1 MPVPA
6 LVPNAF
12 QAGVFVS
19 PLKRL
24 SVPAQDLS
32 GDKLLLAAPRV
43 AFEGRSVP
51 ALGGIPLLAKIG
63 QGGMGAVYYGIHPR
77 LYLEVAVK
85 VLPFHLAE
93 ETPELVSRFLREAR
107 IAAQVKSPHLVGVL
121 DVDEDQGLHYLVMEY
136 VQGISAAGY
145 LRNLRAAGHAGM
157 PEPIALDICLAAAEG
172 LRAAHAKGIVHRDV
186 KPENILVPRSDDGR
200 WLFSDSKLAD
210 LGLARGESQGQ
221 SLTGTQAHMGTPGY
235 MAPEQARDAKT
246 AEAPSDV
253 FGLGASLYALL
264 AGQAPFIG
272 SSAFQVLTD
281 TVQKPH
287 RPLPELRLDV
297 SPALAMIVDR
307 CLQKDPAQ
315 RYPNGSAL
323 AEALRSVRAALVD
336 PGPALTPGEEPT
348 LRFAPPPPPVPFA
361 AAASTVAPA
370 TTPQPRPPAAS
381 HAGRYIAAVAIIAI
395 LALGG
400 FFLWSR
406 TGLESGSGS
415 RKDHPPVVAVKTT
428 EPAKPVSPPSQP
440 GESDQAFAAAKEA
453 AAWKE
458 QEAAA
463 LATFTQEWNAGRQ
476 AAELQDWKG
485 AEERIAAALKGLG
498 ELAHPDQAA
507 AEALLQEVVAVRKR
521 REDFAAQ
528 IKSGERA
535 LTEGD
540 CVAAEKAFDAA
551 VKLAPD
557 VAGTNEA
564 EKGLQSSREVRL
576 KQRYQTEMDAGRA
589 AAERKAWTEA
599 ERSFGRALEL
609 RPGDEAA
616 DKGIKACRAGAR
628 DESFRQAL
636 AEAEASRAQQ
646 KWAEALVACQRA
658 LEVKPGDAVA
668 TQLAA
673 GIRYGAAMSEGRER
687 LTASDR
693 LGAEAAFLRALREQ
707 PGDAAATKAL
717 ALARERP
724 APPPPPPPVTNVEPA
739 KPAPPARPAETAFG
753 PPIVIGTFAVYANRP
768 SQGIPLDK
776 NGRLIRIGTNL
787 DKELYEEATKTLK
800 SFLQVEKGTK
810 VRIEATGTW
819 FSGPGGS
826 WVGPNGMREDGMNTL
841 KRFRAFE
848 GPENAY
854 GIAKLIVFISEKNS
868 VKTAEFSEI
877 EKKGWRWGCEGPP
890 LEFVMPETGTL
901 RFQQNRD
908 GYYDV
913 TQGAVEVTI
922 TLFKPAK

>member
-1 MPVPA
+1 
-6 LVPNAF
+6 
-12 QAGVFVS
+12 
-19 PLKRL
+19 
-24 SVPAQDLS
+24 
-32 GDKLLLAAPRV
+32 
-43 AFEGRSVP
+43 
-51 ALGGIPLLAKIG
+51 
-63 QGGMGAVYYGIHPR
+63 
-77 LYLEVAVK
+77 
-85 VLPFHLAE
+85 
-93 ETPELVSRFLREAR
+93 
-107 IAAQVKSPHLVGVL
+107 
-121 DVDEDQGLHYLVMEY
+121 
-136 VQGISAAGY
+136 
-145 LRNLRAAGHAGM
+145 
-157 PEPIALDICLAAAEG
+157 
-172 LRAAHAKGIVHRDV
+172 
-186 KPENILVPRSDDGR
+186 
-200 WLFSDSKLAD
+200 
-210 LGLARGESQGQ
+210 
-221 SLTGTQAHMGTPGY
+221 

-440 GESDQAFAAAKEA
+440 GESDQAFAAAKEEA
-453 AAWKE
+453 ARRQLLEDRQKTFSACLTEADGLLEKDPAAALVKLDAAGALGASDAVRGLPDLLASLKPSLEVRCEEAKARLRHRQEEAAWKE

-564 EKGLQSSREVRL
+564 EKGLQSSCEVRL

-628 DESFRQAL
+628 DESFRLAL

-687 LTASDR
+687 LTAADR

-707 PGDAAATKAL
+707 PGDAAATKSL

-724 APPPPPPPVTNVEPA
+724 APSPPPPLVTNVEPA
-739 KPAPPARPAETAFG
+739 KPAPPAPPAETAFG

-826 WVGPNGMREDGMNTL
+826 WVGPNGMREDGTNTL

-908 GYYDV
+908 GFYDV